1 MGHKDGVRAIRHIK
15 ARQIGK
21 GNGDEGISLQRIH
34 QGDGEGPKRRSA
46 MTIPVLTRTALM
58 SEPQYTRGK
67 LSRCEQCLKKRD
79 ITIGEWISPSR
90 MPQIKREGVWKPIG
104 FTDGFVPRFVCL

>member
-1 MGHKDGVRAIRHIK
+1 MDHKDGVRAIRYVK

-34 QGDGEGPKRRSA
+34 QGDGEGPRRRSA
-46 MTIPVLTRTALM
+46 MIIPVLTRPALM
-58 SEPQYTRGK
+58 SEPQYTRDE
-67 LSRCEQCLKKRD
+67 LSRCELSLKNRG
-79 ITIGEWISPSR
+79 ITRGECISPSR

-104 FTDGFVPRFVCL
+104 FTDGFVTRFVCL